1 MAPVFFQWTEYLREE
16 ENVKIVHIFLGLFLA
31 IWAMIN
37 FLQTRAMIWVIVAG
51 ISLSLSY
58 THFKKYK

>member
-1 MAPVFFQWTEYLREE
+1 M
-16 ENVKIVHIFLGLFLA
+16 KIVHIFLGLFLA